1 MGIVARQAS
10 RASIAVGIGIV
21 LGAVNTIFVLPS
33 AFEGQEAQWG
43 LLRILTAWGTIL
55 GNLSSFGMPSAILR
69 FLPKFSTEERE
80 GLLSMM
86 LIIPL
91 LLISLIG
98 GILSGWGDVL
108 LLRLDAD
115 KTGLLSTHIGVF
127 FTITALI
134 TGLKFCRAMLNYLL
148 KSSVVATVEEV
159 WLKGSYL
166 LLALALLNGWLD
178 FELFVPLYVGTYLTG
193 FLILAGQIHLNHL
206 RIRWRPMWA
215 QARSIFDYGTFSLLS
230 MSAMVISTNLDF
242 VMVGYFLGLSAVP
255 LYTMGFFMGS
265 VVAMPV
271 RSTSMIF
278 NGLTADKISK
288 SNPSSLGP
296 LLKQSARTQL
306 LMSVAVMAGIW
317 AGFQPFERIL
327 PPAYQDLEFVFIAIG
342 LQRIILSSTGV
353 LSNILGLSQHYRLM
367 LPVNLGLLII
377 TVLSNYLFMKVF
389 GWGLVGAALATM
401 GTALWNNSWR
411 AIIAWRKFKIHPF
424 SKAWISIGAIGLL
437 CSQVFHWKAGWM
449 GNAYVEAIVQGA
461 LATGSII
468 GSAVLLGLVPEVANV
483 LEEKISW
490 WPRRREKP

>member
-1 MGIVARQAS
+1 MGVVAKQAS

-43 LLRILTAWGTIL
+43 LIRILTAWGTIL
-55 GNLSSFGMPSAILR
+55 GQLSSFGMPSAILR
-69 FLPKFSTEERE
+69 FLPRFSPEERE
-80 GLLSMM
+80 GLLGMM

-91 LLISLIG
+91 VLLSSIG
-98 GILSGWGDVL
+98 AILWGWGDVL
-108 LLRLDAD
+108 LQRLDAD
-115 KTGLLSTHIGVF
+115 NTGLLSTHIGVF
-127 FTITALI
+127 FSITVLI
-134 TGLKFCRAMLNYLL
+134 AGLQFCRAMLNFLL
-148 KSSVVATVEEV
+148 KSAVASAVEEV

-178 FELFVPLYVGTYLTG
+178 FELFIPLYVVTYLTG
-193 FLILAGQIHLNHL
+193 FLVLASQIHWNHI
-206 RIRWRPMWA
+206 RIRWRPMWT
-215 QARSIFDYGTFSLLS
+215 QARGIFDYGTFSLLS
-230 MSAMVISTNLDF
+230 MSAVIIATNLDF

-265 VVAMPV
+265 VVSMPV

-278 NGLTADKISK
+278 NGLTADKIAK
-288 SNPSSLGP
+288 SSPSSLGP

-317 AGFQPFERIL
+317 AGFQPFEHIL
-327 PPAYQDLEFVFIAIG
+327 PPAYQDLEFVFMAIG
-342 LQRIILSSTGV
+342 LQRIILASTGV

-377 TVLSNYLFMKVF
+377 TVISNYLFMKVF

-411 AIIAWRKFKIHPF
+411 AIIAWRKFRIHPF
-424 SKAWISIGAIGLL
+424 SKAWVAIVAIGLF
-437 CSQVFHWKAGWM
+437 CAQIFHWKAGWM
-449 GNAYVEAIVQGA
+449 GNAYVEAIVQGT

-468 GSAVLLGLVPEVANV
+468 GSAVLLGLVPEVAKV

-490 WPRRREKP
+490 WPRRKKP